1 MLTAVFR
8 GHEQFVALAVVLSCA
23 AGVVTFAAARR
34 RQGRP
39 LAWGLWGACTTA
51 TLALTLWST
60 GDGGEAAS
68 CTVNLDVFEPFRQTQ
83 GLLNFGMLV
92 PFGLLGVLATRRP
105 VLVAGL
111 GLLLPATIETVQAL
125 APIGRACDTSDLVSN
140 GLGALLGTAVGTVL
154 ARFGRGV
161 PLSPGVTR
169 KAFLGGGAAAAV
181 MAALLFSTTEFTVVS
196 RTVNAV
202 PATAE
207 QQAAIDGRLRA
218 AFGGAYRADDHSVTL
233 GEDGTGTVTALFSVG
248 SAELSWP
255 DQAEFTA
262 SMPPADVAPG
272 AAFAVP
278 GTGRRPATGPDAVRI
293 AEAYAGRYA
302 PGWLKNSKVQVARS
316 GPEGGLGWRVHWR
329 RWEGEVLLP
338 GGLDVLVD
346 SAGRISELT
355 ERTAVDTA
363 RADADG

>member
-60 GDGGEAAS
+60 SDGGEAAS

-83 GLLNFGMLV
+83 GLLNFGMLM
-92 PFGLLGVLATRRP
+92 PFGLLGVLATGRP
-105 VLVAGL
+105 VLTAGL
-111 GLLLPATIETVQAL
+111 GLLLPAAIETVQAL

-140 GLGALLGTAVGTVL
+140 GLGALLA
-154 ARFGRGV
+154 
-161 PLSPGVTR
+161 
-169 KAFLGGGAAAAV
+169 
-181 MAALLFSTTEFTVVS
+181 S
-196 RTVNAV
+196 RTVNTV

-207 QQAAIDGRLRA
+207 QQAAIDGRLRD

-233 GEDGTGTVTALFSVG
+233 GEDGTGTVTAPFGVG

-278 GTGRRPATGPDAVRI
+278 GTTRRPATGPDAVRI

-302 PGWLKNSKVQVARS
+302 PGWLKNAKVQVARS
-316 GPEGGLGWRVHWR
+316 GPEGGLGWRVRWR
-329 RWEGEVLLP
+329 RWEGEGLLP

-355 ERTAVDTA
+355 ERTAVDAA
-363 RADADG
+363 RPAAG